1 MNTLSFEELKKT
13 AVMFVSQLIKADFK
27 SATLQFDDQMG
38 TLFNES
44 KLQESWEEV
53 TKESGT
59 FLQLTST
66 SNSEMENYK
75 IIIIKCQFQRFDI
88 DVQVVFNE
96 QGIISGL
103 NFIPIHMIYNPP
115 EYVDKS
121 AFKEI
126 DVTIGEGKWALPG
139 TITLPKGNGPFHG
152 VVLVHGSGPNDRD
165 ETIGPNKT
173 FRDLAWGLASKG
185 IAVLR
190 YDKRTFKHSKQLT
203 PELIS
208 KMTVKEEV
216 IDDAL
221 LAIKLMRQ
229 NDRVNVEKVFLLGH
243 SLGATVAPRIGRQD
257 PNLAGL
263 IIMAG
268 ITRSLEDTI
277 LDQFTYIYSLS
288 GTMTDQQ
295 KAELETL
302 KNKVNKLKDPELS
315 DNIPPKDLPFGVPI
329 AYWRDLQENKPL
341 DVVKK
346 ISMPILILQGE
357 RDYQVLATKDFK
369 EGWKKNLSSRKNV
382 KFKLFPKLNHLFIS
396 GENKSTPQEYST
408 EGHVD
413 EDVINTIAEWIIT
426 N

>member
-126 DVTIGEGKWALPG
+126 DVTIGEGKWA
-139 TITLPKGNGPFHG
+139 
-152 VVLVHGSGPNDRD
+152 
-165 ETIGPNKT
+165 
-173 FRDLAWGLASKG
+173 
-185 IAVLR
+185 
-190 YDKRTFKHSKQLT
+190 
-203 PELIS
+203 
-208 KMTVKEEV
+208 
-216 IDDAL
+216 
-221 LAIKLMRQ
+221 
-229 NDRVNVEKVFLLGH
+229 
-243 SLGATVAPRIGRQD
+243 
-257 PNLAGL
+257 
-263 IIMAG
+263 
-268 ITRSLEDTI
+268 
-277 LDQFTYIYSLS
+277 
-288 GTMTDQQ
+288 
-295 KAELETL
+295 
-302 KNKVNKLKDPELS
+302 
-315 DNIPPKDLPFGVPI
+315 
-329 AYWRDLQENKPL
+329 
-341 DVVKK
+341 
-346 ISMPILILQGE
+346 
-357 RDYQVLATKDFK
+357 
-369 EGWKKNLSSRKNV
+369 
-382 KFKLFPKLNHLFIS
+382 
-396 GENKSTPQEYST
+396 
-408 EGHVD
+408 
-413 EDVINTIAEWIIT
+413 
-426 N
+426 